1 MEFFIIMND
10 VQQGPFTLEQLSGM
24 SIMPDTPVWREG
36 MTDWTAA
43 SHVAELQHLVAYA
56 PQPEGTQNAIG
67 EQPTGAQPPQW
78 NPVRETAPSY
88 APEPE
93 YATQPKPRKSHTA
106 LWVTLIIVGLVAILL
121 AVTNPDERDHRRAIS
136 GATKDW
142 TKEKVEDL
150 VGGGFFGGI
159 TKMITAPLINGVID
173 NTVNVDNYVL
183 CSVGHIDL
191 GEDKTNVS
199 FGILGHVYTFNKNQI
214 DEKIEEAIGMSFND
228 AVKTAK
234 EGINGLLDDDDEDT
248 EAIVAPQSEAQ
259 DNVQSDEQVTP
270 EDRAESTFEEPSKL
284 DTLLKKGA
292 KMAAKEGAKLA
303 GKAID
308 KAIDEA
314 FK

>member
-10 VQQGPFTLEQLSGM
+10 VQQGPFTLEQMSGM

-56 PQPEGTQNAIG
+56 PQTDTTTNAIE
-67 EQPTGAQPPQW
+67 EQPVTGTQPPQW

-88 APEPE
+88 APEPAYPIE
-93 YATQPKPRKSHTA
+93 PKPRKSHTA

-121 AVTNPDERDHRRAIS
+121 AVTNPDERDHQRAIS
-136 GATKDW
+136 GVTKDW
-142 TKEKVEDL
+142 TKEKVEDMM
-150 VGGGFFGGI
+150 GGGFMSGI
-159 TKMITAPLINGVID
+159 TKMITAPLINSVID
-173 NTVNVDNYVL
+173 NSVKAHNYVL
-183 CSVGHIDL
+183 CSVGYIDL
-191 GEDKTNVS
+191 AGEKTNVS

-214 DEKIEEAIGMSFND
+214 DEKIEEAIGLSFND
-228 AVKTAK
+228 AVQTAK
-234 EGINGLLDDDDEDT
+234 EGIEGLFDDDDT
-248 EAIVAPQSEAQ
+248 EAIVAPQSESQ
-259 DNVQSDEQVTP
+259 EDVQSDEQVTA
-270 EDRAESTFEEPSKL
+270 EDRAESSFEEPSKL

-292 KMAAKEGAKLA
+292 KMAAKEGARLA